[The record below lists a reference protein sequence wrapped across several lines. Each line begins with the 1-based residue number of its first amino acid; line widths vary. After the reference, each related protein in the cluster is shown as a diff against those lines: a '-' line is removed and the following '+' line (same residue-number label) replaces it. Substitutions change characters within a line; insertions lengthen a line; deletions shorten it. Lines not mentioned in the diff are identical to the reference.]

1 MLEELNRKQRLN
13 LMKFVC
19 SFAWADLQVRA
30 EERVVVSR
38 LVERLGLEPDE
49 QEKVKG
55 WLEVPPPPDA
65 IDPITIPK
73 AHRAIFLEAVEGVV
87 RADGIVAPEER
98 ENLEL
103 LTDLLTYDG

>member
-1 MLEELNRKQRLN
+1 M
-13 LMKFVC
+13 V
-19 SFAWADLQVRA
+19 D
-30 EERVVVSR
+30 
-38 LVERLGLEPDE
+38 RLGLDPEE
-49 QEKVKG
+49 EEKVKA

-73 AHRAIFLEAVEGVV
+73 EHRKIFLEAVEGVV
-87 RADGIVAPEER
+87 KADGIVAPEER